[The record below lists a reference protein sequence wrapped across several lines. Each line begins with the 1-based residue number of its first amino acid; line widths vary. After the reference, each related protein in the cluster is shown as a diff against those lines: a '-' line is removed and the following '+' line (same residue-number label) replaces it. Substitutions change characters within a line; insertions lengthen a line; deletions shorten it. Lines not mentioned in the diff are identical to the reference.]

1 MLNALGFELIETE
14 KVSFYKD
21 AGGAFYRKKTGTLH
35 SCALLGGFKH
45 SVLIRQA
52 LQEPAVLIGAN
63 GQQGDDDEDDGPVAA
78 VAIAVLDD
86 VGQAGEGDEHGH
98 AHDGGGDDTPA
109 DVSVLHELQVA
120 GIFKPVDE
128 TEDYDHAGGDH
139 AQEQHQAIQDHQ
151 PIHIQAHEDRQGG

>member
-78 VAIAVLDD
+78 VAVAVLDD
-86 VGQAGEGDEHGH
+86 VGEAGEGDEHGH

-109 DVSVLHELQVA
+109 DVGVLHEL
-120 GIFKPVDE
+120 
-128 TEDYDHAGGDH
+128 
-139 AQEQHQAIQDHQ
+139 
-151 PIHIQAHEDRQGG
+151 